1 MNENQLFLSTQ
12 LITYIGN
19 KRALLDFIGTALSE
33 IKKNLGKDK
42 ISFFDVFS
50 GSGIVSRYAKQHS
63 DYIIANDLELYS
75 KIINKCYLSNYSKNL
90 FEEINFYY
98 KKIKQEISRGL
109 KSDGFIYELYC
120 PKDIDK
126 IKEGERCFYTPRNG
140 MFLDT
145 ACSLIKDIPDN
156 LQVYFKAPLLA
167 EASVHTNTAG
177 VFKGFYKNKET
188 GLGQF
193 GGKGKNALERILG
206 NIELQLPVFSVY
218 NCESE
223 VVSGDANKV
232 VKNMPLVDVVYIDP
246 PYNQHPYGSNYFMLN
261 IISDYKRPEKISHV
275 SGIPEDW
282 NRSSYNKQHKVKEA
296 FEDLIKSVRGKYI
309 LVSYNSESFL
319 SKQEIE
325 KILSDFGNV
334 SVLEKQYNTYRGSRN
349 LKERNIYVYEYL
361 FILKKF

>member
-63 DYIIANDLELYS
+63 DYIISNDLELYS
-75 KIINKCYLSNYSKNL
+75 KIINKCYLSNYSENL

-126 IKEGERCFYTPRNG
+126 IKEGERCFYTP
-140 MFLDT
+140 
-145 ACSLIKDIPDN
+145 P
-156 LQVYFKAPLLA
+156 

-282 NRSSYNKQHKVKEA
+282 NRSCYNKQHKVKEA
-296 FEDLIKSVRGKYI
+296 FEDLIKSVKGKYI

>member
-1 MNENQLFLSTQ
+1 M
-12 LITYIGN
+12 
-19 KRALLDFIGTALSE
+19 
-33 IKKNLGKDK
+33 
-42 ISFFDVFS
+42 
-50 GSGIVSRYAKQHS
+50 
-63 DYIIANDLELYS
+63 
-75 KIINKCYLSNYSKNL
+75 
-90 FEEINFYY
+90 
-98 KKIKQEISRGL
+98 
-109 KSDGFIYELYC
+109 
-120 PKDIDK
+120 
-126 IKEGERCFYTPRNG
+126 
-140 MFLDT
+140 DT